1 MGRTHIPSAILD
13 AKGSFLHNPQL
24 KRPNEPKTTRPL
36 GPPPKWLSPEE
47 RIVWKD
53 LAKQALPGVLMYSD
67 RAAFEMLTCLTTV
80 FRARGKMSQGD
91 KSLMLILLAHFAMT
105 PSDRAKVQV
114 EQPKESKLAKFLRQ
128 PKATGPRPPAPAFDP
143 AAPVN

>member
-1 MGRTHIPSAILD
+1 MPKGPSFIIPSSSDQTSLRQS
-13 AKGSFLHNPQL
+13 K
-24 KRPNEPKTTRPL
+24 PL

-67 RAAFEMLTCLTTV
+67 RNMFELLVHLTTK
-80 FRARGKMSQGD
+80 FRARTLD
-91 KSLMLILLAHFAMT
+91 KAADRSLLLNLSAHFAMT

-114 EQPKESKLAKFLRQ
+114 EQPKESKLAKFLKQ
-128 PKATGPRPPAPAFDP
+128 PKPTGPRPPLPTFDP

>member
-1 MGRTHIPSAILD
+1 
-13 AKGSFLHNPQL
+13 
-24 KRPNEPKTTRPL
+24 
-36 GPPPKWLSPEE
+36 E

-67 RAAFEMLTCLTTV
+67 RNMFELLVVLTTK
-80 FRARGKMSQGD
+80 FRARTLD
-91 KSLMLILLAHFAMT
+91 KAADRSLLLNLSAHFAMT

-114 EQPKESKLAKFLRQ
+114 EQPKESALSKFLTKQ
-128 PKATGPRPPAPAFDP
+128 PQQDKPAIPARPAFDP